1 MAVAVAKSA
10 DPEIDALFDIFRN
23 PAPYEWRH
31 GIDRL
36 MDWCNSA
43 AERGPAERSNSA
55 ITARRAVV

>member
-36 MDWCNSA
+36 MDRGARMNLMHSGGTSA
-43 AERGPAERSNSA
+43 PDRGSHVPAR
-55 ITARRAVV
+55 